1 MVSAEVSVFVRKA
14 QGGPVEVFF
23 RRHEWQVNGVIAE
36 VRFTV
41 PETSAS
47 RRALCG
53 ECVTCSGG

>member
-1 MVSAEVSVFVRKA
+1 MVSTEVSVFVRKA

-41 PETSAS
+41 AGNVGVQTSTL
-47 RRALCG
+47 RGIRHL
-53 ECVTCSGG
+53 